1 MCTINLYNSITYVCN
16 YLLVSNSDIH
26 LPVEST
32 LQLLLLSADI
42 PYFKQV
48 VIMATV
54 CDSCGHRDN
63 EVKGGTGI
71 EPKGR
76 TISLLIKN
84 QEDLNR
90 DVLKVTTMMMMMM
103 MMMVVVVM
111 MVVVM
116 MMVVVVVVMMMVVV
130 VMIGHTDDGKASSL
144 K

>member
-1 MCTINLYNSITYVCN
+1 MYANVCN
-16 YLLVSNSDIH
+16 YLLVTNSNIH
-26 LPVEST
+26 LPIESN

-90 DVLKVTTMMMMMM
+90 DVLKVTTMMMVVIVVMMMVVVM
-103 MMMVVVVM
+103 MMMVVVVL
-111 MVVVM
+111 V
-116 MMVVVVVVMMMVVV
+116 
-130 VMIGHTDDGKASSL
+130 T
-144 K
+144 